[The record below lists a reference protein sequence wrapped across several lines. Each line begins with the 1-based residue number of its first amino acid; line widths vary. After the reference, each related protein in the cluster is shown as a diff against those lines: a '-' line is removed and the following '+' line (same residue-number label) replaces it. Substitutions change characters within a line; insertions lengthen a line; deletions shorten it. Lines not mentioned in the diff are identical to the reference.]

1 MTRKKSFVA
10 RLGFFLALAS
20 ALAGLLSGAGSRW
33 GLWDFHTGF
42 TVLLWAAY
50 GGLIAA
56 IVSLI
61 AIVVTV
67 AGKRMKHELVWA
79 VLGFCLGT
87 VVVVIP
93 LSWSRAAK
101 AAPSISDITTDT
113 VHPPKFVKI
122 LPLRRGAPNP
132 SEYGGPVVAQSQI
145 QAYPDILPLVFDGPP
160 DKVFDKALAVA
171 RGMGWRIID
180 AERKEGRIEAVAST
194 FWFHFEDDIVIRI
207 EKSRHR
213 TRLDIRSVSRV
224 GKNDMGTNAERIRK
238 FLRAMER
245 RQ

>member
-1 MTRKKSFVA
+1 MTRKRSFVA

-33 GLWDFHTGF
+33 GLWNFHTGF
-42 TVLLWAAY
+42 GVLLWSAY

-56 IVSLI
+56 TVSLI
-61 AIVVTV
+61 GIVVTV
-67 AGKRMKHELVWA
+67 AGKRMKRDIIWA
-79 VLGFCLGT
+79 VLGLCLGA
-87 VVVVIP
+87 VVVLVP
-93 LSWSRAAK
+93 LSWSRAART
-101 AAPSISDITTDT
+101 APSISDITTDT
-113 VHPPKFVKI
+113 VHPPKFAKI
-122 LPLRRGAPNP
+122 LPLRKGAPNP

-145 QAYPDILPLVFDGPP
+145 EAYPDILPLLFDDPP
-160 DKVFDKALAVA
+160 VRVFDKALAVA
-171 RGMGWRIID
+171 RSMDWRIID
-180 AERKEGRIEAVAST
+180 ANRKEGRIEAVAHT

-207 EKSRHR
+207 EKSGQR

-238 FLRAMER
+238 FLKAMAK

>member
-10 RLGFFLALAS
+10 RLGFSIALAS

-42 TVLLWAAY
+42 AILLWAAY
-50 GGLIAA
+50 GGVIAA
-56 IVSLI
+56 TVSLI
-61 AIVVTV
+61 GIVVTI
-67 AGKRMKHELVWA
+67 AGKRMKRDLVWA
-79 VLGFCLGT
+79 VLGLCLGA
-87 VVVVIP
+87 VVVLVP

-101 AAPSISDITTDT
+101 SAPAISDITTDT

-122 LPLRRGAPNP
+122 LPLRRGASN
-132 SEYGGPVVAQSQI
+132 SAEYGGPVVAQSQLK
-145 QAYPDILPLVFDGPP
+145 AYPDILPLLFDDPP
-160 DKVFDKALAVA
+160 GRVFDKALSVA
-171 RGMGWRIID
+171 RRMGWRIID
-180 AERKEGRIEAVAST
+180 ANKKEGRIEAVAET

-207 EKSRHR
+207 EKSGQR

-238 FLRAMER
+238 FLRAMGKR
-245 RQ
+245 A